1 MTKKMEL
8 KTDVKLMMWQGHKQC
23 LTSKKSLKKGGLKIT
38 KVIWLNLLYQYSHGT
53 SMAALVMDYQS
64 LIQAPKPCGMHSLLC
79 AHQRSSSPLT
89 QSMMGFRKSHFPHT
103 GNPHASSQ
111 QTVGVMN
118 ALFWCLFCKMKSSA
132 VLYLP
137 HFDSIW
143 LLIAC
148 C

>member
-1 MTKKMEL
+1 MEL
-8 KTDVKLMMWQGHKQC
+8 KTEYKTHDVTGTQTVSDLQEKPK
-23 LTSKKSLKKGGLKIT
+23 KKGLKVT

-118 ALFWCLFCKMKSSA
+118 ALFWCLLCKMKSSA

-137 HFDSIW
+137 HFDSIG
-143 LLIAC
+143 LIIAC